1 MRVAAGIAAALIVA
15 ALAGCGGSHQQ
26 QLRVSAASSLH
37 AAFTEYATRGFPDDD
52 VHQSFAGSDA
62 LAAQIEQGARP
73 DVFASANTSFPQ
85 QLYAKGL
92 VERPIVFARNR
103 LVLAVPAGSD
113 LHSLSDVAAPGTSVV
128 IGDPQVPIGSYTRDV
143 LGRLPPAERTA
154 ILANVRSQEPE
165 VSSIV
170 GKLTEGAADAGFV
183 YFTDV
188 SAAGARL
195 RAIPLPALLQP
206 DVAYEIAI
214 VKDAPDPELAHRFVH
229 GLMPGG
235 KGAALLGQAGFL
247 PPS

>member
-15 ALAGCGGSHQQ
+15 ALAGCGGSDQQ
-26 QLRVSAASSLH
+26 ELRVSAASSLQD
-37 AAFTEYATRGFPDDD
+37 AFTEYAAQAFPDDH
-52 VHQSFAGSDA
+52 VRQSFAGSDA

-73 DVFASANTSFPQ
+73 DVFASANTAYPEALFE
-85 QLYAKGL
+85 KGL
-92 VERPIVFARNR
+92 VEKPIVFARNR

-113 LHSLSDVAAPGTSVV
+113 LRSLADAAAPGTSVV
-128 IGDPQVPIGSYTRDV
+128 IGDPEVPIGSYTREV
-143 LGRLPPAERTA
+143 LGRLPAPESAA
-154 ILANVRSQEPE
+154 ILENVRSQEPE
-165 VSSIV
+165 VASIV

-195 RAIPLPALLQP
+195 RAIPLPASLQP
-206 DVAYEIAI
+206 DVAYGVA
-214 VKDAPDPELAHRFVH
+214 VVRNAPDPELAKRFVR

-235 KGAALLGQAGFL
+235 KAASLLGQAGFL

>member
-15 ALAGCGGSHQQ
+15 ALAGCGGSDQQ
-26 QLRVSAASSLH
+26 ELRISAASSLQS
-37 AAFTEYATRGFPDDD
+37 AFTKYAERGFPEVD

-73 DVFASANTSFPQ
+73 DVFASANTSYPQ

-92 VERPIVFARNR
+92 VQRPIVFARNR

-113 LHSLSDVAAPGTSVV
+113 LHSLSDAAAPGTSVV
-128 IGDPQVPIGSYTRDV
+128 IGDPQVPIGSYTREV
-143 LGRLPPAERTA
+143 LGRLPAAERMA

-170 GKLTEGAADAGFV
+170 GKLTEGAADTGFV

-195 RAIPLPALLQP
+195 RAIPLPASLQP
-206 DVAYEIAI
+206 DVAYGIAI
-214 VKDAPDPELAHRFVH
+214 VKDAPNPELAHRFVH

-235 KGAALLGQAGFL
+235 KGASLLGQAGFL

>member
-15 ALAGCGGSHQQ
+15 ALAGCGGSDQQ
-26 QLRVSAASSLH
+26 ELRISAASSLQS
-37 AAFTEYATRGFPDDD
+37 AFTRYAERGFPEVD

-73 DVFASANTSFPQ
+73 DVFASANTSYPQ

-92 VERPIVFARNR
+92 VQRPIVFARNR

-113 LHSLSDVAAPGTSVV
+113 LHSLSDAAAPGTSVV
-128 IGDPQVPIGSYTRDV
+128 IGDPQVPIGSYTREV
-143 LGRLPPAERTA
+143 LGRLPAAERMA

-195 RAIPLPALLQP
+195 RAIPLPASLQP
-206 DVAYEIAI
+206 DVAYGIAI

-235 KGAALLGQAGFL
+235 KGASLLGQAGFL